1 MNSATM
7 MLIMSGYRVRH
18 GAAIVMVLLL
28 IGFAWYVGYLA
39 GRIFLSHPQ
48 SSAPRAR
55 TLPVEA
61 SSEQGESANSSHRDH
76 AAAIRTV

>member
-28 IGFAWYVGYLA
+28 IGFAWYVGHLA
-39 GRIFLSHPQ
+39 GRIFLSHSQ

-55 TLPVEA
+55 TLRVEA
-61 SSEQGESANSSHRDH
+61 PSEQGEIADSSRRDQ
-76 AAAIRTV
+76 AAAIRTI